1 MSGDDNRTKLLRWIA
16 AWNTGD
22 LGQLDEVFAADSVY
36 HAPPFPDL
44 IGLEAH
50 KQFITDARQ
59 AYPDFH
65 LSLDEVIDAGERTA
79 MRWTWQG
86 TFSGPTAAIPVPPT
100 GRPATG
106 RRFEV
111 TSVDIFRISNGR
123 IAAHWGVFVGWAAS
137 EVPHKRA
144 FSDGL
149 PPNRACQ

>member
-1 MSGDDNRTKLLRWIA
+1 MSRDDNQAKLLRWIE

-36 HAPPFPDL
+36 HVPPFPDL

-65 LSLDEVIDAGERTA
+65 LRLEEVIDAGERTA

-86 TFSGPTAAIPVPPT
+86 TFSAPTAAIPVPPT
-100 GRPATG
+100 GKHAIGPGCHIIHWANGKVAETWHIGDWLGMLQQFGVIPAP
-106 RRFEV
+106 E
-111 TSVDIFRISNGR
+111 
-123 IAAHWGVFVGWAAS
+123 AAPA
-137 EVPHKRA
+137 
-144 FSDGL
+144 
-149 PPNRACQ
+149 